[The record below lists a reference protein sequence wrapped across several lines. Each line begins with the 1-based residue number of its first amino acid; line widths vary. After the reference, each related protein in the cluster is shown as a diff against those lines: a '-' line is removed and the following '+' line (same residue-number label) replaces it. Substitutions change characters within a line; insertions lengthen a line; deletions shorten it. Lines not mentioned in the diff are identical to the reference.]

1 MTFTS
6 NDYDRAILPFTDDN
20 CTLIESKDKWKTY
33 RLGRKYDHI
42 TSGDDVYV
50 VNSDTG
56 DVVTEVQ
63 IKERREVEFSQLPL
77 DEEGHESY
85 ESKDHQRKV
94 FNDYYSYIGRDI
106 RYDDTFLVFTF
117 E

>member
-1 MTFTS
+1 MIFTRE
-6 NDYDRAILPFTDDN
+6 DYDKDILPFTEEN
-20 CTLIESKDKWKTY
+20 CTLIKNREKWKTY
-33 RLGRKYDHI
+33 RFGRKYDHI
-42 TSGDDVYV
+42 TPGDYVYI

-56 DVVTEVQ
+56 DIVTETE